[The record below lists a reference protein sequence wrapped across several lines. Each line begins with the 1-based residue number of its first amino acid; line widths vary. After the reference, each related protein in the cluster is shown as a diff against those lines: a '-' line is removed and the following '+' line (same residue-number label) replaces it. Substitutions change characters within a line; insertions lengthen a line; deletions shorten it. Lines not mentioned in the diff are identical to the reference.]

1 VAIRRRRRPRP
12 GRRHPGRGEG
22 GLMATHQAI
31 AAAGAAI
38 RGLIRERYP
47 RDEFGTLVVECYHAR
62 ELDKGLSSDG
72 FAILMWRVA
81 INAQRRARGPRTDLF
96 GRRFK
101 PSLPID
107 LSFLVVPVASAAE
120 KQLRMLGWV
129 MRAIED
135 AGRLTAAQLNHYLA
149 EDSIFAPDE
158 EVDLVCDPLT
168 VADQL
173 TLWDRL
179 RKHPLSANYLMRMVL
194 LDSAETVD
202 EAGIVLERAF
212 EAGAAADLPQ

>member
-1 VAIRRRRRPRP
+1 
-12 GRRHPGRGEG
+12 
-22 GLMATHQAI
+22 MASHRAI

-47 RDEFGTLVVECYHAR
+47 RDDFGTLVVECYQAK
-62 ELDKGLSSDG
+62 EVEKGLSSDG
-72 FAILMWRVA
+72 FAILLWRVA
-81 INAQRRARGPRTDLF
+81 INCQRRARGPRTDVF

-129 MRAIED
+129 MRALED
-135 AGRLTAAQLNHYLA
+135 SGRLTAAQLNHYLA
-149 EDSIFAPDE
+149 EDDIFAPGE
-158 EVDLVCDPLT
+158 EVDLVCDPLS

-179 RKHPLSANYLMRMVL
+179 RRHPLSANYLMRMLL
-194 LDSAETVD
+194 LDSAETI
-202 EAGIVLERAF
+202 EEGGPVLERAF
-212 EAGAAADLPQ
+212 EGGVGEGLPQ